1 MQRQWQNANGAFL
14 FVMSDFTLAAN
25 FLKALGDALG
35 ISAKA
40 KDEVGEA
47 VDKLHQDLAMGVQ
60 HKSTTSSTDAPV
72 VRKQPGTDVAF
83 KDIGDE
89 LDHVWTAMKALQE
102 KLDAATAEN
111 TALKQEVVG
120 LKALHQ
126 SDTQALTG
134 RVEASEKGLTLAK
147 EAFTKMQEIV
157 QKATPLA
164 EAGKKGIDVTQ
175 EADEILNKANGD
187 NAPIVFGWAKGQ

>member
-1 MQRQWQNANGAFL
+1 
-14 FVMSDFTLAAN
+14 MSDFTLAAN

-35 ISAKA
+35 ISPKA

-60 HKSTTSSTDAPV
+60 HKSTTSSADAPV

-102 KLDAATAEN
+102 KLDATSAEN

-157 QKATPLA
+157 QKATPLV

-175 EADEILNKANGD
+175 EADEILNKANSD